1 MLGNSNCSA
10 HVVGVRCIFMRCDGH
25 VVMLFFVVQM
35 VGLKR
40 NVSCRLF
47 TATKLSVSGCLR

>member
-1 MLGNSNCSA
+1 MLGISSCSA
-10 HVVGVRCIFMRCDGH
+10 QGVGVRCILMRWDGH

-40 NVSCRLF
+40 NVSCRLL
-47 TATKLSVSGCLR
+47 TATKLSVSGCFR

>member
-1 MLGNSNCSA
+1 MLGSNSCSV
-10 HVVGVRCIFMRCDGH
+10 HVVGVRCILMRCGGH
-25 VVMLFFVVQM
+25 VVIPFFVVQI

-40 NVSCRLF
+40 NVSYRSF

>member
-1 MLGNSNCSA
+1 MLGSNSCSA
-10 HVVGVRCIFMRCDGH
+10 HVVGVRCIFIRCGGH
-25 VVMLFFVVQM
+25 VVILFFVVQM

-47 TATKLSVSGCLR
+47 TATNLSVSGCLR